1 MAACAGWLGF
11 YRPRFLM
18 ARFPLSHHPDRR
30 NSFFRAGHALGR
42 GLLLLSALLLLP
54 AALALDPVPDAN
66 GRIITCKPGPW
77 GEMEYSRIV
86 IEPPD
91 EFMAADYTA
100 VPTRW
105 NFAGFDASRLEQL
118 WQQASLGD
126 AQLKALRD
134 PAIQFATQN
143 GITVT
148 PGDALVQGLSPASR
162 AIIYNQLAEL
172 PGNPLHNEPFRFRA
186 EMLDEWFEDSGVSE
200 PVVARIKELLY
211 RRGNSLLFS
220 DPKLVLPLLPTA
232 ADRVL
237 LVKTLARKSTL
248 LVKVRI
254 RPDSDIETIAGYWST
269 GRRRKDVK
277 PLLHS
282 LSRHRGGTTIDV
294 VHLLPR
300 FARGLL
306 YTYPSPDVPRELSPD
321 CHWTSMN
328 FFNDPPDQRF
338 DDIDYLKEVL
348 IKAYTPVQGRPAM
361 GDLLVMTKPNGEVIH
376 SCIYLAD
383 DIVFTK
389 NGRAPSI
396 PWTLTTLPDLQAVYP
411 AHPALEVRVFRKKE

>member
-1 MAACAGWLGF
+1 
-11 YRPRFLM
+11 M
-18 ARFPLSHHPDRR
+18 ARPTQTPLPDSRDR
-30 NSFFRAGHALGR
+30 PVGAGHSLVR
-42 GLLLLSALLLLP
+42 SLLRLSYLLLLP
-54 AALALDPVPDAN
+54 AALALDPVPDGN

-91 EFMAADYTA
+91 ELMAVDYTA
-100 VPTRW
+100 DPTLW

-118 WQQASLGD
+118 WLQASLND

-134 PAIQFATQN
+134 PAIQTFTKD
-143 GITVT
+143 GITVA
-148 PGDALVQGLSPASR
+148 PGDDLVLGLSPASR
-162 AIIYNQLAEL
+162 AIIYNRLAEL

-186 EMLDEWFEDSGVSE
+186 EMLDEWFENSGVSE
-200 PVVARIKELLY
+200 PVVARIKQLLY
-211 RRGNSLLFS
+211 RRGNSLIFS
-220 DPKLVLPLLPTA
+220 DPKLVLPMLPTA

-254 RPDSDIETIAGYWST
+254 RPDSDIEDIARYWST
-269 GRRRKDVK
+269 GHRRKDVK

-282 LSRHRGGTTIDV
+282 LSHHRGGMTIDV

-306 YTYPSPDVPRELSPD
+306 YTYPTSDTPREQSPD

-348 IKAYTPVQGRPAM
+348 TKAYTPVQGRPAM

-383 DIVFTK
+383 EIVFTK

-396 PWTLTTLPDLQAVYP
+396 PWTLTTLPDLQAFYP
-411 AHPALEVRVFRKKE
+411 VHPALEVRVFRRNE